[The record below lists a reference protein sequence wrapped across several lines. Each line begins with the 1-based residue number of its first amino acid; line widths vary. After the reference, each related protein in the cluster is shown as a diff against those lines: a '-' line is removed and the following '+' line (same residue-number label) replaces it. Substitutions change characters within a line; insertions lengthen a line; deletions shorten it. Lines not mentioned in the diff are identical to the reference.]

1 MRTPESDFCFD
12 VVYKQVNRVRSWE
25 GKLMFGAATRATKQL
40 CKSLRKKKEKIYK
53 VPSFQGNRCSAANA
67 ERELGEPKR
76 RYARSCHF
84 PLRFLLQLTS
94 DRLQYLW

>member
-40 CKSLRKKKEKIYK
+40 CKSLRKKKKK
-53 VPSFQGNRCSAANA
+53 PQSFLIPGKT
-67 ERELGEPKR
+67 L
-76 RYARSCHF
+76 
-84 PLRFLLQLTS
+84 
-94 DRLQYLW
+94 